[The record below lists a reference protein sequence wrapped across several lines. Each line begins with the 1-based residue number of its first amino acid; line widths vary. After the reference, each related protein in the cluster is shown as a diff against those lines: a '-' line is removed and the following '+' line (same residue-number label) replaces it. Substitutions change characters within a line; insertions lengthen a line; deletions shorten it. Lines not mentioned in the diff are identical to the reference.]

1 MGAGA
6 IELVVERAAA
16 ALHRLEDLGCNASR
30 GEALHFRILVP
41 PVFVLSASVGPF
53 GGWSVRLARGLH
65 RAFLVRALYIPRG
78 PTCHTKS
85 LSRKVEPMPND
96 LQTPQRSAA
105 DAPEGVAERPPQSP
119 EAQRALAEAAA
130 RRAARDGAERSE
142 DAPKEINGRDG
153 PEPTRYGDWEVNG
166 ITSDF

>member
-16 ALHRLEDLGCNASR
+16 ALHRLEDLGCNAPG
-30 GEALHFRILVP
+30 GEALHVRAL
-41 PVFVLSASVGPF
+41 VGPF
-53 GGWSVRLARGLH
+53 GGWSLRLSRGLH
-65 RAFLVRALYIPRG
+65 RAFLVRALYIPRE

-96 LQTPQRSAA
+96 
-105 DAPEGVAERPPQSP
+105 PQSP
-119 EAQRALAEAAA
+119 QPSAAGAEKSSAERSLTPAAQRALAEAAA
-130 RRAARDGAERSE
+130 RRAAQNVEGSKE
-142 DAPKEINGRDG
+142 APKEINGRGG
-153 PEPTRYGDWEVNG
+153 PEPTRYGDWEVKG